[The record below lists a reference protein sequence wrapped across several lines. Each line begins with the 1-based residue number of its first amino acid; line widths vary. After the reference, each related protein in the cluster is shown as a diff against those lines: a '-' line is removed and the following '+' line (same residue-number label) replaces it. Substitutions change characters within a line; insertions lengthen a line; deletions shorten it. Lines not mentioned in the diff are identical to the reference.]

1 MEKGHFEVFHSFHT
15 LIIVINKKIY
25 KQKGVLPMYFKVS
38 KKHFY
43 NSLSVASRAISNY
56 SPLPAF
62 SGIKIVA
69 EANKLILT
77 GSDSDISIQTNV
89 IKSEDCPLEIL
100 DMGSIVIEAKYILEI
115 VRKIDADIVEF
126 EMLDGSLTKISGS
139 SAEFK
144 INGMKANEY
153 PMIDFAKPSDH
164 FSMEKEVLKKV
175 ISQTSFAV
183 SDKETRPVLTGV
195 NLSCEGTTLQCVATD
210 SYRLAKKLIEIEKE
224 LKFNIT
230 IPGKSLSEVVKT
242 LESEGSVEIA
252 VNDKKA
258 QFIIDNTIIQT
269 RLIDGV
275 YPETSR
281 LIPLQFD
288 YTLTMD
294 SRDLLSAIDRASFIK
309 SDGVSVIKFTL
320 SENECILSSK
330 SLEVG
335 SSTETLSSASF
346 EGSPL
351 EISCNGRY
359 VFDAIKAIN
368 GSLVKFS
375 LCGEM
380 KPFIIQSV
388 DDEKILQ
395 LVLPVRTYA

>member
-1 MEKGHFEVFHSFHT
+1 
-15 LIIVINKKIY
+15 
-25 KQKGVLPMYFKVS
+25 MYFKVS
-38 KKHFY
+38 KKQFL
-43 NSLSVASRAISNY
+43 NALSTAARAISNY

-69 EANKLILT
+69 EKDELILT
-77 GSDSDISIQTNV
+77 GSDSDISIQTKV
-89 IKSEDCPLEIL
+89 LKSEDCVLQIN

-115 VRKIDADIVEF
+115 IRKIDADVIEF
-126 EMLDGSLTKISGS
+126 EMIDGSLSKISGK

-144 INGMKANEY
+144 INGMNAQDY
-153 PMIDFAKPSDH
+153 PMIDFSKPSEA
-164 FSMEKEVLKKV
+164 FSMKNDILKKV
-175 ISQTSFAV
+175 ITQTSFAV

-195 NLSCEGTTLQCVATD
+195 NFSCTDQVLHCVATD
-210 SYRLAKKLIEIEKE
+210 SYRLAKKTVE
-224 LKFNIT
+224 LDKTVKFNIT
-230 IPGKSLSEVVKT
+230 IPGKSLAEVVKT
-242 LESEGSVEIA
+242 LETDGEVEIA

-258 QFIIDNTIIQT
+258 QFIIDETIIQT

-281 LIPLQFD
+281 LIPLSFD
-288 YTLTMD
+288 YELTID
-294 SRDLLSAIDRASFIK
+294 ARDLLGAIDRASFIK
-309 SDGVSVIKFTL
+309 SDGVSVIKFAL
-320 SENECILSSK
+320 SEDECILSSK

-335 SSTETLSSASF
+335 SSTEILSSASF
-346 EGSPL
+346 TGSPL

-359 VFDAIKAIN
+359 VFDAIRALE
-368 GSLVKFS
+368 GELVKFS

-388 DDEKILQ
+388 SDDSVLQ